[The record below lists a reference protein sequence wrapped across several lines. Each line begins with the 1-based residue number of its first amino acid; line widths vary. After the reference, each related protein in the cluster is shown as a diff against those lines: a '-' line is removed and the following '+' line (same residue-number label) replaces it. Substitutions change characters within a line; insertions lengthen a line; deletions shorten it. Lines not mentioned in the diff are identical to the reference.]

1 MVNQSVID
9 SSVDLEQLKDIEDLI
24 PDMDKA
30 ISEKV
35 ETFLDKSGDQ
45 PYAHMNEGYVVVV
58 EVNRALG
65 TLKFSSKAASADVEK
80 LLRSAIANWE
90 QKNERKAEDGELFVT
105 KIYVDGGA
113 TLKRMRPAPQGRG
126 YRIRKRSNHVTLF
139 VGAKSNNEDQN

>member
-45 PYAHMNEGYVVVV
+45 PYAHMNEGHVVVV
-58 EVNRALG
+58 AMTGEMDATDAI
-65 TLKFSSKAASADVEK
+65 TL
-80 LLRSAIANWE
+80 
-90 QKNERKAEDGELFVT
+90 
-105 KIYVDGGA
+105 
-113 TLKRMRPAPQGRG
+113 
-126 YRIRKRSNHVTLF
+126 
-139 VGAKSNNEDQN
+139 

>member
-45 PYAHMNEGYVVVV
+45 PYAHMNEGAPVCQSF
-58 EVNRALG
+58 G
-65 TLKFSSKAASADVEK
+65 
-80 LLRSAIANWE
+80 
-90 QKNERKAEDGELFVT
+90 NENFYYCSCMMNCIFDCE
-105 KIYVDGGA
+105 
-113 TLKRMRPAPQGRG
+113 
-126 YRIRKRSNHVTLF
+126 
-139 VGAKSNNEDQN
+139 

>member
-58 EVNRALG
+58 EMTGEMDATDAISCLLY
-65 TLKFSSKAASADVEK
+65 TSSEMDGVCNFIAA
-80 LLRSAIANWE
+80 
-90 QKNERKAEDGELFVT
+90 
-105 KIYVDGGA
+105 
-113 TLKRMRPAPQGRG
+113 
-126 YRIRKRSNHVTLF
+126 
-139 VGAKSNNEDQN
+139 

>member
-45 PYAHMNEGYVVVV
+45 PYAHMD
-58 EVNRALG
+58 A
-65 TLKFSSKAASADVEK
+65 TD
-80 LLRSAIANWE
+80 AIS
-90 QKNERKAEDGELFVT
+90 DYL
-105 KIYVDGGA
+105 
-113 TLKRMRPAPQGRG
+113 
-126 YRIRKRSNHVTLF
+126 RKRTELMY
-139 VGAKSNNEDQN
+139 

>member
-45 PYAHMNEGYVVVV
+45 IINVGRITRQSFQV
-58 EVNRALG
+58 
-65 TLKFSSKAASADVEK
+65 F
-80 LLRSAIANWE
+80 
-90 QKNERKAEDGELFVT
+90 FVT
-105 KIYVDGGA
+105 RTCADTDGIAHSICAGLQRGA
-113 TLKRMRPAPQGRG
+113 
-126 YRIRKRSNHVTLF
+126 F
-139 VGAKSNNEDQN
+139 V